1 MKKVWWTPQE
11 RQLVLKH
18 AESFVKQGED
28 PFDAIRLAQQYLP
41 MARQR
46 KLRARKEVAGI
57 LTALYLSSNISIAQ
71 DYGMKKKEMGN
82 LDGIITDLAKLL
94 TQQFK
99 DKLYDALIKE
109 LKNESSFLK

>member
-1 MKKVWWTPQE
+1 MRKVFWTAQE
-11 RQLVLKH
+11 RKRILDH
-18 AESFVKQGED
+18 AESFIKQGED

-41 MARQR
+41 TARQR
-46 KLRARKEVAGI
+46 KLRTRKEVDSM
-57 LTALYLSSNISIAQ
+57 LTALYLSSDTSIAQ
-71 DYGMKKKEMGN
+71 GYGVKKKEMDN
-82 LDGIITDLAKLL
+82 LDGVITDLAKLL